1 MLPQK
6 GVTVFDK
13 ENNTVREV
21 RYCPNEPSIYVDEQS
36 DNAIKESV
44 ILGRVGFSSPKQ
56 TNLKAFLDEHP
67 FNVENGGHIFKLVDK
82 KRDAEVE
89 LMKEFKASEAVGMV
103 RDKDINELLPIA
115 LYFKVNINT
124 PTSEIRYN
132 LLNIAKKK
140 PQEFIESFD
149 SPQVQARSVIQQ
161 AKDYQIIGLKEDR
174 CFWFDSKTMIVS
186 VPAGQ
191 NPMDVMV
198 RYCLTEEGASVL
210 AELEQQLEA
219 CVTDGRPSG
228 RLFCFSYICL
238 MISVIDVYTT
248 LVNYCNKDQ
257 KGFVTPL
264 SLTRL
269 RLWLRRRST
278 ILSFQPLLRPR
289 GFA

>member
-1 MLPQK
+1 MAQQKRRSPGRPKKIQAEDMQVTVAEAPKPKKKSVIKRKDNLSTVVEYEIQRGGGVAYMLPQK

-13 ENNTVREV
+13 ENNTVREM

-44 ILGRVGFSSPKQ
+44 IFREGRLFVPQNKP
-56 TNLKAFLDEHP
+56 NLKYFLDNHP
-67 FNVENGGHIFKLVDK
+67 FNVGNGGHIFKLVDK

-89 LMKEFKASEAVGMV
+89 LMKEFKASEAVVMV
-103 RDKDINELLPIA
+103 RDTDINDLLPIA

-140 PQEFIESFD
+140 PQEFIEAFD

-161 AKDYQIIGLKEDR
+161 AKDYQIIGLKDDR
-174 CFWFDSKTMIVS
+174 CFWFVSKTMIVS

-198 RYCLTEEGASVL
+198 RYCLTEKGASVL
-210 AELEQQLEA
+210 AELEQQLEKLA
-219 CVTDGRPSG
+219 
-228 RLFCFSYICL
+228 
-238 MISVIDVYTT
+238 
-248 LVNYCNKDQ
+248 
-257 KGFVTPL
+257 
-264 SLTRL
+264 
-269 RLWLRRRST
+269 
-278 ILSFQPLLRPR
+278 
-289 GFA
+289 

>member
-1 MLPQK
+1 MQVTVAEAPKPKKKSVIKRKDNLSTVVEYEIQRGGGVAYMLPQK

-13 ENNTVREV
+13 ENNTVREM

-44 ILGRVGFSSPKQ
+44 IFREGRLFVPQNKP
-56 TNLKAFLDEHP
+56 NLKYFLDNHP
-67 FNVENGGHIFKLVDK
+67 FNVDNGGHIFKLVDK
-82 KRDAEVE
+82 KRDAEAE
-89 LMKEFKASEAVGMV
+89 LAKEFKASEAVVMV
-103 RDKDINELLPIA
+103 RDTDINDLLPIA

-140 PQEFIESFD
+140 PQEFIEAFD

-161 AKDYQIIGLKEDR
+161 AKDYQIIGLKDDR

-198 RYCLTEEGASVL
+198 RYCLTEKGASVL
-210 AELEQQLEA
+210 AELEQQLEKLA
-219 CVTDGRPSG
+219 
-228 RLFCFSYICL
+228 
-238 MISVIDVYTT
+238 
-248 LVNYCNKDQ
+248 
-257 KGFVTPL
+257 
-264 SLTRL
+264 
-269 RLWLRRRST
+269 
-278 ILSFQPLLRPR
+278 
-289 GFA
+289 

>member
-1 MLPQK
+1 MAQQTRRSPGRPKKVQAEEIQTAVSEAPKPKKKSVIKRKENLKTTVEYEIARGGGVAYMLPQK

-13 ENNTVREV
+13 DNNTVREV

-44 ILGRVGFSSPKQ
+44 IFREGRLFVPQNKP
-56 TNLKAFLDEHP
+56 NLKAFLDEHP
-67 FNVENGGHIFKLVDK
+67 FNVNNGGHIFKLVDK

-89 LMKEFKASEAVGMV
+89 LMKEFKASEAVSMV

-198 RYCLTEEGASVL
+198 RYCLTEKGASVL
-210 AELEQQLEA
+210 AELEQQLEKLA
-219 CVTDGRPSG
+219 
-228 RLFCFSYICL
+228 
-238 MISVIDVYTT
+238 
-248 LVNYCNKDQ
+248 
-257 KGFVTPL
+257 
-264 SLTRL
+264 
-269 RLWLRRRST
+269 
-278 ILSFQPLLRPR
+278 
-289 GFA
+289 

>member
-1 MLPQK
+1 MAQQKRRSPGRPKKVQAEDMQVAVAEAPKPKKKSVIKRKDNLSTVVEYEIQRGGGVAYMLPQK

-13 ENNTVREV
+13 ENNTVREM

-44 ILGRVGFSSPKQ
+44 IFREGRLFVPQNKP
-56 TNLKAFLDEHP
+56 NLKYFLDNHP
-67 FNVENGGHIFKLVDK
+67 FNVGNGGHIFKLVDK
-82 KRDAEVE
+82 KRDAEAE
-89 LMKEFKASEAVGMV
+89 LAKEFKASEAVVMV
-103 RDKDINELLPIA
+103 RDKDINDLLPIA

-140 PQEFIESFD
+140 PQEFIEAFD

-161 AKDYQIIGLKEDR
+161 AKDYQIIGLKDDR

-198 RYCLTEEGASVL
+198 RYCLTEKGASVL
-210 AELEQQLEA
+210 AELEQQLEKLA
-219 CVTDGRPSG
+219 
-228 RLFCFSYICL
+228 
-238 MISVIDVYTT
+238 
-248 LVNYCNKDQ
+248 
-257 KGFVTPL
+257 
-264 SLTRL
+264 
-269 RLWLRRRST
+269 
-278 ILSFQPLLRPR
+278 
-289 GFA
+289 

>member
-1 MLPQK
+1 MAQQTRRSPGRPKKVQAEDIQAAVAEAPKPKKRTVIKRKENLNTVVEYEIQRGGGVAYMLPQK
-6 GVTVFDK
+6 GVTVFD
-13 ENNTVREV
+13 EDNNTVREM

-44 ILGRVGFSSPKQ
+44 IFREGHLFVPKNKP
-56 TNLKAFLDEHP
+56 NLKEFLDKHP
-67 FNVENGGHIFKLVDK
+67 FNVDNGGHIFKLVDK

-89 LMKEFKASEAVGMV
+89 LMKEFKASEAVSMV

-198 RYCLTEEGASVL
+198 RYCLTEKGASVL
-210 AELEQQLEA
+210 AELEQQLEKLA
-219 CVTDGRPSG
+219 
-228 RLFCFSYICL
+228 
-238 MISVIDVYTT
+238 
-248 LVNYCNKDQ
+248 
-257 KGFVTPL
+257 
-264 SLTRL
+264 
-269 RLWLRRRST
+269 
-278 ILSFQPLLRPR
+278 
-289 GFA
+289 